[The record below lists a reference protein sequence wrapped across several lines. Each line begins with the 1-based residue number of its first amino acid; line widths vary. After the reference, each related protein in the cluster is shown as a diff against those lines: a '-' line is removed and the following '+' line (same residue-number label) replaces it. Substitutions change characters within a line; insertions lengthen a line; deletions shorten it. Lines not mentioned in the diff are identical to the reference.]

1 MYEGGGRVGRST
13 HKEVIQHGIDGRD
26 DEDDPCRDIEEALR
40 LEVAAADVV
49 EDVGC
54 EGRWSAKV
62 NIAACEDNRANER
75 TIAKERDDARK

>member
-1 MYEGGGRVGRST
+1 MYEGGGRGGRST
-13 HKEVIQHGIDGRD
+13 HKEVVQHGIDGRH

-54 EGRWSAKV
+54 EGRWSANM
-62 NIAACEDNRANER
+62 NIVKRLSQKGR
-75 TIAKERDDARK
+75 RQKIARP